1 MHAGARSLGAMSI
14 AVPLD
19 ELADRLADYTWG
31 YLVTVRDDGRAQ
43 SLAVP
48 TRYVDGRLV
57 ATVGRGTAA
66 NAMARPNVT
75 MLFPGASGFE
85 FSLIV
90 DGDAHIDDE
99 QIMVT
104 PTWAVLHR
112 PALVAAESATSSP
125 AMDNRIDGARPD
137 PDKIEALLRPKT
149 LAQAA
154 AVLGHPSAVPSE
166 PGVYAWYFDEVPP
179 GVPTDGCHQVDG
191 SWLLYVGISPK
202 KPSSAGK
209 ASKQDLRKR
218 LSNHYSGNA
227 SGSTLRLT
235 LGSLLGNQL
244 GIQLQPVR
252 GRLTFGS
259 GEDQL
264 SEWMAEHARVT
275 WVTDPEPWILEDHL
289 IETLSLPL
297 NLQGNAHHPFQA
309 TLAAARRDARS
320 LARQAAVSD

>member
-1 MHAGARSLGAMSI
+1 MRKCALVGLLALSLGGCVTQPVPAGYSGPLAKVQDTFAKRSDRSVDIFYLAAINGKKIDNAVVFRSRLDMSPENM
-14 AVPLD
+14 AEHTGALEPL
-19 ELADRLADYTWG
+19 
-31 YLVTVRDDGRAQ
+31 
-43 SLAVP
+43 P
-48 TRYVDGRLV
+48 
-57 ATVGRGTAA
+57 
-66 NAMARPNVT
+66 
-75 MLFPGASGFE
+75 
-85 FSLIV
+85 
-90 DGDAHIDDE
+90 
-99 QIMVT
+99 
-104 PTWAVLHR
+104 
-112 PALVAAESATSSP
+112 
-125 AMDNRIDGARPD
+125 
-137 PDKIEALLRPKT
+137 
-149 LAQAA
+149 
-154 AVLGHPSAVPSE
+154 PSE